1 LKTDHKTED
10 IPFTFREDY
19 TCPYFDDGRV
29 STSEYLIPDKKHRA
43 GFHKLL
49 AKGYRR
55 LGQIFYRN
63 ACRGCSACEPLRI
76 EVDKFVVSA
85 SQKRTLKR
93 DEDIHIKIS
102 FSSMLTPEKAA
113 LYEKYINSKH
123 SDDIKKGSHDPLPVL
138 FAIHSGYDHII
149 EMTYYQ
155 GKKLIGVGIVDEAED
170 ALSSNYFYYDTAYLD
185 RRPGVLS
192 ILHEISL
199 AKKMGKKYH
208 YLGFCIEDNSKM
220 AYKKYFRPNQ
230 IYRNKRWNEFLKE

>member
-1 LKTDHKTED
+1 MKTDNKTD
-10 IPFTFREDY
+10 AIPFIFREDY
-19 TCPYFDDGRV
+19 PCPYFDDGRV
-29 STSEYLIPDKKHRA
+29 STSEYLIPDKKHGA

-63 ACRGCSACEPLRI
+63 ACRDCSACLPLRI
-76 EVDKFVVSA
+76 EADKFVVSA
-85 SQKRTLKR
+85 SQKRTLKKN
-93 DEDIHIKIS
+93 EDIHIEIS

-123 SDDIKKGSHDPLPVL
+123 WDASKKGPHDPLPVL

-149 EMTYYQ
+149 EMTYYY
-155 GKKLIGVGIVDEAED
+155 GKKLIAVGIVDEAED

-192 ILHEISL
+192 MLHEISL

-208 YLGFCIEDNSKM
+208 YLGFCIEDNTKM

-230 IYRNKRWNEFLKE
+230 IYRNNRWEKFLTG